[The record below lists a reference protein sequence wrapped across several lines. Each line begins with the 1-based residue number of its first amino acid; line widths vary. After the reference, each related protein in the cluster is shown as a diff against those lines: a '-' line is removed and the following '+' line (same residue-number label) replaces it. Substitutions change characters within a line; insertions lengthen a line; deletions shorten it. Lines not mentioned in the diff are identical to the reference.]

1 MKFFIKKIVIIFLST
16 GLLNAYSDGTDDV
29 YTFIGLQ
36 SAYTQYDNIDA
47 PTIGFSYGKQ
57 NSEWRTAVNYN
68 YANSSNHTYHSAII
82 QVDKGVLT
90 ELFRDYP
97 FKPYLGFSLG
107 AMQYRKDSIVDNG
120 YLFGGNA
127 GFNYVVNNLIDVD
140 FGYRYMS
147 TSKFNNLKDRGDF
160 ILSLHYYFE

>member
-1 MKFFIKKIVIIFLST
+1 MKFLIKKIAIILLST
-16 GLLNAYSDGTDDV
+16 GILNAYNNGIDEI

-57 NSEWRTAVNYN
+57 NSEWRTSLNYN
-68 YANSSNHTYHSAII
+68 YAISSNHTYHSAII

-90 ELFRDYP
+90 ELFRDYD

-107 AMQYRKDSIVDNG
+107 AMQHKKGSITDNG

-127 GFNYVVNNLIDVD
+127 GFNYVVNNLIDID
-140 FGYRYMS
+140 LGYRYMS
-147 TSKFNNLKDRGDF
+147 TSKFQHLNDRGDF
-160 ILSLHYYFE
+160 LLSLHYYFD